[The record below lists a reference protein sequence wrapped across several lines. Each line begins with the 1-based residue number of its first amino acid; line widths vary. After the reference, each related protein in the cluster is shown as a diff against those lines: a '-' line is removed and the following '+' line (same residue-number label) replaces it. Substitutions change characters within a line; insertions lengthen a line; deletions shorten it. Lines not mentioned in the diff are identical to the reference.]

1 MKAII
6 YTSNIGSTAEYAQLL
21 GKELNLPVHSLQK
34 AKNKVPA
41 GSEIIYLGWI
51 MAGGIK
57 GYKKAAKLYK
67 VCVVCGVGMG
77 QTGTHEEY
85 KSWNIDVCY
94 CSPLIRAV
102 ETAQIVLKNRGI
114 PIITDERLVE
124 MSFGDYE
131 GIENSFK
138 IPDCPIN
145 LIFRKPEEYIES
157 IGGAET
163 FAELFARTGSF
174 LKEVIEPQ
182 LQEGKDILI
191 VGHGAMN
198 SSIICQVKNKPIEE
212 FWSAGLEQCKILQL

>member
-1 MKAII
+1 MLYIMRHGKTDWNALHKLQGRTDIPLNEEGRLMALKA
-6 YTSNIGSTAEYAQLL
+6 
-21 GKELNLPVHSLQK
+21 
-34 AKNKVPA
+34 
-41 GSEIIYLGWI
+41 
-51 MAGGIK
+51 
-57 GYKKAAKLYK
+57 
-67 VCVVCGVGMG
+67 
-77 QTGTHEEY
+77 HEEY

-102 ETAQIVLKNRGI
+102 ETAQIVPKNRGI